1 MKKIKLSKALVIIF
15 CALGLNAC
23 VDVIGERKGAE
34 LQVVPITYTLN
45 LSVKKNNEK
54 AAWRELDQYVE
65 NNWNRIATQQLNFTW
80 YTSTG
85 NKLAEEYQKHL
96 LSKGLNRNQITITKG
111 GLQEGGITKDL
122 TFETVVNKVFSNICS
137 YEKVGTFGKTESGCY
152 AESARWQSMVNPEKM
167 LAETNNK

>member
-1 MKKIKLSKALVIIF
+1 MIKLKFLKALVIIF
-15 CALGLNAC
+15 CVIGLNAC
-23 VDVIGERKGAE
+23 VDVIGERRGAE

-45 LSVKKNNEK
+45 LSIKQDNEK

-65 NNWNRIATQQLNFTW
+65 NNWDRIATQQLSFTW
-80 YTSTG
+80 YTSAG
-85 NKLAEEYQKHL
+85 SKLAEDYQKQL

-111 GLQEGGITKDL
+111 VTPEGIAKDL
-122 TFETVVNKVFSNICS
+122 TFETVVNKVFSNVCS

-152 AESARWQSMVNPEKM
+152 AESARWKSMVNPEKM

>member
-1 MKKIKLSKALVIIF
+1 MNKVKLSKALVIMF

-23 VDVIGERKGAE
+23 VDVIGERRGAE

-45 LSVKKNNEK
+45 LSVKQNNVK
-54 AAWRELDQYVE
+54 AAWRELDQYVDK
-65 NNWNRIATQQLNFTW
+65 NWDRISAQQLSFTW

-85 NKLAEEYQKHL
+85 NKLAEDYQKHL
-96 LSKGLNRNQITITKG
+96 LSKGLNRNQITISKG
-111 GLQEGGITKDL
+111 VRQEDLAIDL
-122 TFETVVNKVFSNICS
+122 TFETIVNKVFSSICN

>member
-1 MKKIKLSKALVIIF
+1 MRKVNLLKAVIITL
-15 CALGLNAC
+15 CAISLNAC
-23 VDVIGERKGAE
+23 VDVISERRGAE

-45 LSVKKNNEK
+45 LSVKKNKEK

-65 NNWNRIATQQLNFTW
+65 NNWDRIATQQLIFTW

-85 NKLAEEYQKHL
+85 NKLAEDYQKHL
-96 LSKGLNRNQITITKG
+96 LSKGLNRNQITISKG
-111 GLQEGGITKDL
+111 VIQEELAKDL
-122 TFETVVNKVFSNICS
+122 TFETVVNKVFSSICS

-152 AESARWQSMVNPEKM
+152 AESARWKSMVNPEKM